1 MAPKVSDQYIEKI
14 EKNIVKTAKKQFAKK
29 GYVKTSMD
37 DIAKAANTSKG
48 GLYHHFASKEDL
60 FAAICVCD
68 PNPVIQDSMK
78 RLFRKKENLKEDLE
92 IFYQNAVVPD
102 RDMEKLWIE
111 IFSEAQRNPK
121 IKKIVNQTRI
131 IGEKALVELLLIIK
145 DNLGLLKNYQNED
158 LQMLASSM
166 YSFFVGLTIIQITS
180 NKSDTEIRKMWINNT
195 YTVLT
200 KK

>member
-1 MAPKVSDQYIEKI
+1 
-14 EKNIVKTAKKQFAKK
+14 
-29 GYVKTSMD
+29 
-37 DIAKAANTSKG
+37 
-48 GLYHHFASKEDL
+48 
-60 FAAICVCD
+60 
-68 PNPVIQDSMK
+68 
-78 RLFRKKENLKEDLE
+78 
-92 IFYQNAVVPD
+92 
-102 RDMEKLWIE
+102 
-111 IFSEAQRNPK
+111 
-121 IKKIVNQTRI
+121 
-131 IGEKALVELLLIIK
+131 VELLLIIK